1 MNDAQRFRLLNE
13 LFDRARDL
21 SRAEAE
27 TFLAAITDPTLR
39 QELRDMLDLDR
50 GGTPEVQTIIDIS
63 SVIDEAESQ
72 VEVPDR
78 IGPYDILALIG
89 YGASGVVLKARQPE
103 TDRFVA
109 VKVLGS
115 GAWNPGAL
123 ARFRREIRLL
133 GRLEHPHIARVY
145 DAGTDTTSLPVRP
158 YFVMEF
164 VDGVPLNAWA
174 SGATPRSGSRRE
186 VDGQGFG
193 QGSGQGS
200 RDGAS
205 TTPRRTTREIVEVF
219 LNIAVAI
226 GYAHSSGV
234 VHRDLKP
241 GNIFVT
247 ADHFVKILDFGVS
260 GTLANAPTSSGERT
274 HEPVMT
280 MSLPGVSGGD
290 SVVGTLPYMSPEQFD
305 GTGSVDA
312 RSDLYA
318 IGVLLFECLTGRLPY
333 SVEKQTIP
341 EAAAIIRDEIPSTIG
356 RIDRAFRGD
365 IEIIVARLLEKDPA
379 QRYQTAS
386 ELVDDLQRFLDGR
399 PTRARPVSRI
409 ERVRRFTR
417 RYRGL
422 MASVLVAFATLV
434 GLLSYALHLWQVAE
448 TRGDDLALALE
459 TTRRADD
466 RRAIRDAEAALQSG
480 SPRDARRAL
489 SSVPVDRRAWE
500 WRHLANRAG
509 AESRV
514 VALPAVPMACASRA
528 GRLLVGDLG
537 GHVFAFDSVDAT
549 PRLVSSRG
557 DVIRDLAL
565 SPDGRAFVVAEVS
578 ESSLLVQSTETGA
591 MLRIFSTDLGP
602 PTSVTWSDDGRFIGY
617 ASYHGRAAVLDAETG
632 EVLKRVGPPV
642 TERADPFPVRY
653 RDGIIRFFP
662 GGNGFIAAERIGE
675 EATIVPSLDAEPIV
689 VPTGDAVIEHLGASL
704 SESGPLALVGDFDG
718 RVHCFSGVDGRLV
731 RTVAAHR
738 GALRTLVD
746 GPRDH
751 QFTTGSTDG
760 TIHVFDGDRGVP
772 VGDAFGAELHV
783 RGVAH
788 DADSGLLI
796 AVGDDRCV
804 RMWSVARHVAEPV
817 LREHRAWVYSIAFGG
832 DGALY
837 SGGGHVPRID
847 GRVIRWDLAMRAPT
861 SEVKLAD
868 ERTHN
873 IVWSIAPDPRG
884 GVVAGSADRIWLIG
898 PEGTSSFRVPSSVYA
913 VCTVAG
919 GDAVAVLRF
928 ESNLIEVYAR
938 DGTLIASAPRPSGSI
953 AMGALASDGVGDGFY
968 VGDGSDLL
976 AYELDRRDGEVGLR
990 PTGVA
995 RLDGAVTDLA
1005 VSLDARSIAVGC
1017 AGGAAVLLERSSSGE
1032 FRRRWKVLANPGES
1046 VRVAIA
1052 PDGSR
1057 VVTGGTGPMLRVWDS
1072 ADGEPLLSLTGH
1084 GDSIRDIEFSG
1095 DGSTL
1100 ATASIDGTV
1109 RLWFA
1114 SPVGVDLVP
1123 RSDPLFD
1130 RLRGADGAASP
1141 EGRDES
1147 GEPDQS
1153 GLVGATAGR
1162 DDAES
1167 R

>member
-1 MNDAQRFRLLNE
+1 MNEAQRFRLLNE

-21 SRAEAE
+21 PRAEAQ

-50 GGTPEVQTIIDIS
+50 GGTPEVQNIIDIS

-103 TDRFVA
+103 TDRLVA

-158 YFVMEF
+158 YFVMEY

-174 SGATPRSGSRRE
+174 SGATPRGRSRSGIA
-186 VDGQGFG
+186 GQ
-193 QGSGQGS
+193 
-200 RDGAS
+200 DDLAMPIAPVV
-205 TTPRRTTREIVEVF
+205 PRRTTREIVEVF
-219 LNIAVAI
+219 LDIAVAI
-226 GYAHSSGV
+226 GYAHSAGV

-260 GTLANAPTSSGERT
+260 GTLANAPTSTGERT

-290 SVVGTLPYMSPEQFD
+290 SLVGTLPYMSPEQFE

-333 SVEKQTIP
+333 SVEKRTIP

-365 IEIIVARLLEKDPA
+365 IEIIVARLLEKDPT

-386 ELVDDLQRFLDGR
+386 ELADDLQRFLDGR
-399 PTRARPVSRI
+399 PTRARPVSRV

-422 MASVLVAFATLV
+422 MVSVLLAFATLV

-514 VALPAVPMACASRA
+514 VALPAVPMACVSRA
-528 GRLLVGDLG
+528 GRVLVGDLSG
-537 GHVFAFDSVDAT
+537 NVFAFDSVDAT

-557 DVIRDLAL
+557 DVIRDLAI
-565 SPDGRAFVVAEVS
+565 SPDGRAFVVAEMS

-602 PTSVTWSDDGRFIGY
+602 PTSVAWSDDGRCIGY
-617 ASYHGRAAVLDAETG
+617 ASFHGRAAVLDAETG
-632 EVLKRVGPPV
+632 EELQRVGPPV
-642 TERADPFPVRY
+642 SDRPDPFPARY

-662 GGNGFIAAERIGE
+662 GGTGFVAAER
-675 EATIVPSLDAEPIV
+675 
-689 VPTGDAVIEHLGASL
+689 
-704 SESGPLALVGDFDG
+704 
-718 RVHCFSGVDGRLV
+718 
-731 RTVAAHR
+731 
-738 GALRTLVD
+738 
-746 GPRDH
+746 
-751 QFTTGSTDG
+751 
-760 TIHVFDGDRGVP
+760 
-772 VGDAFGAELHV
+772 
-783 RGVAH
+783 
-788 DADSGLLI
+788 
-796 AVGDDRCV
+796 
-804 RMWSVARHVAEPV
+804 M
-817 LREHRAWVYSIAFGG
+817 
-832 DGALY
+832 
-837 SGGGHVPRID
+837 
-847 GRVIRWDLAMRAPT
+847 
-861 SEVKLAD
+861 
-868 ERTHN
+868 
-873 IVWSIAPDPRG
+873 
-884 GVVAGSADRIWLIG
+884 
-898 PEGTSSFRVPSSVYA
+898 
-913 VCTVAG
+913 
-919 GDAVAVLRF
+919 
-928 ESNLIEVYAR
+928 
-938 DGTLIASAPRPSGSI
+938 
-953 AMGALASDGVGDGFY
+953 
-968 VGDGSDLL
+968 
-976 AYELDRRDGEVGLR
+976 
-990 PTGVA
+990 
-995 RLDGAVTDLA
+995 
-1005 VSLDARSIAVGC
+1005 
-1017 AGGAAVLLERSSSGE
+1017 
-1032 FRRRWKVLANPGES
+1032 
-1046 VRVAIA
+1046 
-1052 PDGSR
+1052 
-1057 VVTGGTGPMLRVWDS
+1057 
-1072 ADGEPLLSLTGH
+1072 
-1084 GDSIRDIEFSG
+1084 
-1095 DGSTL
+1095 
-1100 ATASIDGTV
+1100 
-1109 RLWFA
+1109 
-1114 SPVGVDLVP
+1114 
-1123 RSDPLFD
+1123 
-1130 RLRGADGAASP
+1130 
-1141 EGRDES
+1141 
-1147 GEPDQS
+1147 
-1153 GLVGATAGR
+1153 
-1162 DDAES
+1162 
-1167 R
+1167 

>member
-1 MNDAQRFRLLNE
+1 MNEAQRFRLLNE

-21 SRAEAE
+21 PRAEAE
-27 TFLAAITDPTLR
+27 SFLAAIADPSLR
-39 QELRDMLDLDR
+39 QELREMLDLDR
-50 GGTPEVQTIIDIS
+50 GGTPAVQTIIDIS

-89 YGASGVVLKARQPE
+89 FGASGVVLKARQPE
-103 TDRFVA
+103 TDRLVA

-123 ARFRREIRLL
+123 SRFRREIRLL

-158 YFVMEF
+158 YFVMEY

-174 SGATPRSGSRRE
+174 SGAAPRSGSRGE
-186 VDGQGFG
+186 IPGQ
-193 QGSGQGS
+193 
-200 RDGAS
+200 DAS
-205 TTPRRTTREIVEVF
+205 AMPVAPATPRRTTREIVEVF
-219 LNIAVAI
+219 LDIAVAI
-226 GYAHSSGV
+226 GYAHTAGV

-260 GTLANAPTSSGERT
+260 GTLANAPTSTGERT

-290 SVVGTLPYMSPEQFD
+290 SLVGTLPYMSPEQFD

-333 SVEKQTIP
+333 SVEKRTIP
-341 EAAAIIRDEIPSTIG
+341 EAATIIRDEIPSTIG

-386 ELVDDLQRFLDGR
+386 ELAEDLQRFLDGR
-399 PTRARPVSRI
+399 PTRARPVSRV

-422 MASVLVAFATLV
+422 MVSVLIAFATLV
-434 GLLSYALHLWQVAE
+434 GLLSYAVHLWQVAE

-528 GRLLVGDLG
+528 GRVLVGDLG
-537 GHVFAFDSVDAT
+537 GNVFAFDSVDAT

-557 DVIRDLAL
+557 DAIRDLAL
-565 SPDGRAFVVAEVS
+565 SPDGRAFVVAETS

-617 ASYHGRAAVLDAETG
+617 ASFHGRAAVLDAETG
-632 EVLKRVGPPV
+632 EVLQRVGPPV
-642 TERADPFPVRY
+642 TERVDPFPVRY

-662 GGNGFIAAERIGE
+662 GGTGFVAAERIGE
-675 EATIVPSLDAEPIV
+675 EATIVPSLDADPIV
-689 VPTGDAVIEHLGASL
+689 VPTGGAVIEHLGASL

-731 RTVAAHR
+731 RTVVAHR

-746 GPRDH
+746 GPGEH

-847 GRVIRWDLAMRAPT
+847 GRVMRWDLAMRLPT
-861 SEVKLAD
+861 SEVKLAE
-868 ERTHN
+868 ERTPN

-884 GVVAGSADRIWLIG
+884 GVVAASADRIWMIG
-898 PEGTSSFRVPSSVYA
+898 PDGTSSFRVPSSVYA
-913 VCTVAG
+913 VSTVAG
-919 GDAVAVLRF
+919 GDVVAALRF

-953 AMGALASDGVGDGFY
+953 AMGALASDGIGEAFY
-968 VGDGSDLL
+968 VGDGTNVI
-976 AYELDRRDGEVGLR
+976 AYELERDGGQAALRRVATTSVG
-990 PTGVA
+990 A
-995 RLDGAVTDLA
+995 AVTDLA
-1005 VSLDARSIAVGC
+1005 VSVDARSIAIGC
-1017 AGGAAVLLERSSSGE
+1017 AGGAAILLERTPTGE
-1032 FRRRWKVLANPGES
+1032 FRRRWRVVANPGEA

-1057 VVTGGTGPMLRVWDS
+1057 VVTGGTGPMIRVWDS

-1084 GDSIRDIEFSG
+1084 GDSIHDIEFSG

-1123 RSDPLFD
+1123 RSDTLFD
-1130 RLRGADGAASP
+1130 RSPEADGPAGP
-1141 EGRDES
+1141 RDRDDS
-1147 GEPDQS
+1147 NEPGQP

-1162 DDAES
+1162 DDDAS